1 MILVRAGL
9 AALVAVGRAGCI
21 VAAPPPPLPALLAS
35 AEATPKPPVT
45 ILVSI
50 DGFRADYLAR
60 GVPPRLGALAAAG
73 VTAPMAPSFP
83 SNTFPNHWTLMT
95 GEVPARHAI
104 VANRTED
111 PARTGPIFTI
121 ARDTPF

>member
-60 GVPPRLGALAAAG
+60 GVTPRLGALAAAG

-83 SNTFPNHWTLMT
+83 SKTFPNHWTLVT
-95 GEVPARHAI
+95 RSEESRVGQEC
-104 VANRTED
+104 
-111 PARTGPIFTI
+111 GSTI
-121 ARDTPF
+121 RSRRSHYH

>member
-1 MILVRAGL
+1 MIRLRAML
-9 AALVAVGRAGCI
+9 AALLAVGLSGCI

-60 GVPPRLGALAAAG
+60 GVTPRLGALAAAG

-83 SNTFPNHWTLMT
+83 SKTFPNQDRKSTRLNSSH
-95 GEVPARHAI
+95 
-104 VANRTED
+104 
-111 PARTGPIFTI
+111 
-121 ARDTPF
+121 